1 MLCVFR
7 VVRREDFYMARGRK
21 KTIKSVNEMKR
32 ANGTGC
38 IRKLSGN
45 RRKPYQVMITTGYE
59 RNDETGKTKQVVKQ
73 LGTYR
78 TRDDAEEALNEY
90 NKSSLDFETTTMT
103 FSQIYEIWSK
113 QKFKEVKEKTVKN
126 YKSAY
131 KHCKDIYN
139 VPLKDLKTMHMQKVV
154 DNCGHGTQTKSII
167 KSIMAGVFEYAN
179 MNDIVDKNYAD
190 FIKIE
195 EYETEIE
202 RNPFKNKEIKNM
214 WENKDD
220 LYYRITIILI
230 YTGMRVN
237 ELLKMK
243 RECCDLK
250 ERSLYIHD
258 AKNKY
263 SERKVPIHNKIFDI
277 IKEFYDKGHEYLIS
291 NDKNKKVVY
300 ETFRNHYIKMFEG
313 HTIHDTRHTFESE
326 AKKKK
331 MDILYTQK
339 IVGHAP
345 DNIDGRIYM
354 HIDFLTLLEE
364 IQKIEY

>member
-1 MLCVFR
+1 
-7 VVRREDFYMARGRK
+7 MARGRK
-21 KTIKSVNEMKR
+21 KTTKTIDEMKR

-45 RRKPYQVMITTGYE
+45 RRKPYQVMITTKYE
-59 RNDETGKTKQVVKQ
+59 RDKETGRTKQVVKQ

-78 TRDDAEEALNEY
+78 TRDEAEEALNEY

-103 FSQIYEIWSK
+103 FSEVYEICSK

-139 VPLKDLKTMHMQKVV
+139 TPIKDLKAMHLQKII
-154 DNCGHGTQTKSII
+154 DNCGRGPQTKSSI
-167 KSIMAGVFEYAN
+167 KSVMKLVFEYAN

-195 EYETEIE
+195 EYEVEIE
-202 RNPFKNKEIKNM
+202 RIPFTSEEIKEIWKK
-214 WENKDD
+214 KDD
-220 LYYRITIILI
+220 LYYKITLILL

-243 RECCDLK
+243 RECCDLE
-250 ERSLYIHD
+250 ERSLHIRD

-291 NDKNKKVVY
+291 NERNKKVIY
-300 ETFRNHYIKMFEG
+300 MTFYIHYNKMFEN
-313 HTIHDTRHTFESE
+313 HTIHDTRHTFESA
-326 AKKKK
+326 AKKEKL
-331 MDILYTQK
+331 DFLYIQK

-345 DNIDGRIYM
+345 DNIDCKVYI
-354 HIDFLTLLEE
+354 HVKFSTLLEE
-364 IQKIEY
+364 IQKIKY

>member
-7 VVRREDFYMARGRK
+7 VVRREDFNMARGRK

-45 RRKPYQVMITTGYE
+45 RRKPYQVMITTKYE
-59 RNDETGKTKQVVKQ
+59 RDEETGRTKQVVKQ

-78 TRDDAEEALNEY
+78 TRDEAEEALNEY
-90 NKSSLDFETTTMT
+90 NKSSLDFETTTIT
-103 FSQIYEIWSK
+103 FSQVYDIWSK
-113 QKFKEVKEKTVKN
+113 QKFKEIKEKTVKN

-139 VPLKDLKTMHMQKVV
+139 VPLKDLKTMHLQKIV
-154 DNCGHGTQTKSII
+154 DNCGHGAQTKSMI
-167 KSIMAGVFEYAN
+167 KSIMTGVFEYAD
-179 MNDIVDKNYAD
+179 MNDIVDKNYAN
-190 FIKIE
+190 FIKFE

-202 RNPFKNKEIKNM
+202 RNPFTNQEIKEIWK
-214 WENKDD
+214 NKDD
-220 LYYRITIILI
+220 LYYKITIILL

-243 RECCDLK
+243 RECCNLE
-250 ERSLYIHD
+250 ERSLQIFD

-291 NDKNKKVVY
+291 NDVNKKVVY
-300 ETFRNHYIKMFEG
+300 GTFYRYYSKLFEN

-345 DNIDGRIYM
+345 DNIDGKVYI
-354 HIDFLTLLEE
+354 HIEFSTLLEE
-364 IQKIEY
+364 VQKIKY